1 MIVSNPYFNTQTTI
15 SDVDQLADRLLAL
28 SEKDTK
34 LISDILSLTEND
46 TSMLTTINQQAS
58 TITQQSNDIAKL
70 KTDVSNA
77 QALASASSENL
88 LINPRGKINQANESD
103 GVLAAGVYFCDGW
116 KAGANGAEVY
126 RDADGFRLVSGSIVQ
141 LVPNNVE
148 PNQTLRGNLTTVSG
162 SPQIKINGGT
172 DSAQS
177 DSAEYIQFEV
187 SGDNS
192 KFTKLVLAESV
203 ELPIYRQQ
211 ADELTPC
218 KRSYEKVTGSVS
230 AGRIGSGS
238 QSNIFLASIKVT
250 EKLKASAITVTAV
263 RAHKHAV
270 VFDSIAG
277 ISASHTGDYALIRM
291 ITGTDNGELSETC
304 EIDGMTLILDARP

>member
-1 MIVSNPYFNTQTTI
+1 MQVINPFFNTQTTI

-28 SEKDTK
+28 SDKDTQ

-58 TITQQSNDIAKL
+58 AITQQSNDIAKL
-70 KTDVSNA
+70 KTDVINA

-162 SPQIKINGGT
+162 TPQIKINSGT

-177 DSAEYIQFEV
+177 DSAEYIEFEV

-192 KFTKLVLAESV
+192 KFTKLVLAESE

-218 KRSYEKVTGSVS
+218 NT
-230 AGRIGSGS
+230 
-238 QSNIFLASIKVT
+238 FLIVND
-250 EKLKASAITVTAV
+250 V
-263 RAHKHAV
+263 
-270 VFDSIAG
+270 
-277 ISASHTGDYALIRM
+277 
-291 ITGTDNGELSETC
+291 
-304 EIDGMTLILDARP
+304 MTLIKNNSLGSYQGNVFNYTFNQMHKAPAVIATKINGTSPSAPLVQDANSSWVRIVPDTNWSNGHYCNFSLTLDSRP

>member
-1 MIVSNPYFNTQTTI
+1 MQVINPFFNTQATI

-28 SEKDTK
+28 SDKDAQ
-34 LISDILSLTEND
+34 LISDVLNLAQEDASLLSK
-46 TSMLTTINQQAS
+46 INQQTTVIDQQAAV
-58 TITQQSNDIAKL
+58 ITQQSNDITKL

-126 RDADGFRLVSGSIVQ
+126 RDADGFRLVSGSIIQ

-148 PNQTLRGNLTTVSG
+148 PNQPLRGNLTTVSG
-162 SPQIKINGGT
+162 TPQIKINGGA

-187 SGDNS
+187 SGDSS
-192 KFTKLVLAESV
+192 KFTKLVLAESAESPV
-203 ELPIYRQQ
+203 YRQQ

-218 KRSYEKVTGSVS
+218 YK
-230 AGRIGSGS
+230 
-238 QSNIFLASIKVT
+238 FLYV
-250 EKLKASAITVTAV
+250 ASADSGPYVLVTTFRSASNYWSEISLPVSMHSVPALAVIASSSVNTYQNRSTVMFHSADAATIKGITV
-263 RAHKHAV
+263 
-270 VFDSIAG
+270 
-277 ISASHTGDYALIRM
+277 
-291 ITGTDNGELSETC
+291 
-304 EIDGMTLILDARP
+304 DARP